1 MTTNFK
7 PTGYTS
13 VSPYVIVNDAARV
26 IDFLVAT
33 FDAKEIR
40 RFPGKNGKL
49 MHAEVRLD
57 DTVVMLADSND
68 GWPAVATHVHVYVP
82 DVDATYRRA
91 LQLGATS
98 VREPIKSEDDDKRG
112 GVKDPEGTTTWW
124 IATKVT

>member
-1 MTTNFK
+1 MPTNFK
-7 PTGYTS
+7 PDGYTS

-26 IDFLVAT
+26 IDFLVAA
-33 FDAKEIR
+33 FGAKEIR

-68 GWPAVATHVHVYVP
+68 GWPAVPTHVHVYVR

-91 LQLGATS
+91 LQLGAMS

-112 GVKDPEGTTTWW
+112 GVKDPDGTTTWW